1 MDFKKGLE
9 DFNLELI
16 FYNEEVQQFR
26 EVLAETQKSHVLAC
40 TEQEIEYK
48 GKENQTNKAV
58 IFRIFCPTTSFALGY
73 YMLGCMVQKEIISK
87 RNY

>member
-16 FYNEEVQQFR
+16 FYKEEIQKFR
-26 EVLAETQKSHVLAC
+26 EVLAEAQKSHVLAC
-40 TEQEIEYK
+40 TEQEVD
-48 GKENQTNKAV
+48 KAV
-58 IFRIFCPTTSFALGY
+58 IFRVFCPTTSFALAY
-73 YMLGCMVQKEIISK
+73 YILGCMVQKEIISK